1 MTDKNDQKS
10 ELDTKELKLEK
21 RRKAL
26 KNILAGSGTVVTAA
40 AMHEK
45 WAKPVIESVVLP
57 AHAQTSGNLV
67 AGFVLTNFAAAPDQN
82 QLLDTLVPSAHA
94 APPTTPK
101 SICINVNGS
110 AASAQVTVSG
120 DSTVYTAAFTL
131 PTAAPITLSP
141 TANGY
146 TITAAL
152 DTGGN
157 SVSGVVSAQGAASYT
172 APKSGAS
179 CQLTVPTTQSFTTP
193 FGPSD
198 RNIKENFSAVDD
210 QEVLRKVANLNIE
223 HWNYNDR
230 EHGVR
235 HIGPMAQDFMTAFN
249 VGDSDRHINFIDA
262 NGVNLA
268 AIKALNTK
276 LEEKENQILKL
287 QAQVA
292 SIMRKLDKLS

>member
-1 MTDKNDQKS
+1 MSDKNDQKS
-10 ELDTKELKLEK
+10 EKELKLEK

-26 KNILAGSGTVVTAA
+26 KNILAGSGTVVTAT

-45 WAKPVIESVVLP
+45 WAKPVIESIVLP

-131 PTAAPITLSP
+131 PTAAPIPLSP
-141 TANGY
+141 TTNGY

-152 DTGGN
+152 DAGGN
-157 SVSGVVSAQGAASYT
+157 SVSGIVSAQGAAVYT

-179 CQLTVPTTQSFTTP
+179 CQLTVPTTP
-193 FGPSD
+193 VFGPSD

-210 QEVLRKVANLNIE
+210 QEVLRKVADLNIE

-235 HIGPMAQDFMTAFN
+235 HIGPMAQDFMAAFN

-287 QAQVA
+287 QTQVA
-292 SIMRKLDKLS
+292 SIMQKLNKLS